1 MKQKL
6 LFFFLFTFS
15 ITTMFAQVANQ
26 PSDLVICDNDND
38 GFALFDLTVLDAQVL
53 GSQSGIDY
61 TITYHET
68 QTEAIT
74 GANPIAS
81 PYGNVVSG
89 YQTIHIRVEE
99 NETQNTAL
107 TTVNLIVN
115 PVPIPTQTTPLEL
128 CDDDNDEIATFDL
141 TINDNQIT
149 AGNADWS
156 VSYYESQMDAEMQ
169 LNNILTPTSYDNTYS
184 PQTLYVAVT
193 DVNTGC
199 VGFTTLT
206 LYVLPNPSGA
216 MGIPSDLEQCDYN
229 NNVTAE
235 FDLTINE
242 GVINPSGEP
251 FNITYFLSEADA
263 SANTGVLATPDNFIN
278 TTNPQTIYVR
288 VEALE
293 GCFAVT
299 NFDLIINSLPELNL
313 ESSYTFCLGDTL
325 VLDTE
330 LSALDYSFQW
340 ATDSGPLPGETQP
353 FLTVSEPGFYYV
365 TVVAFSGCGMVTT
378 MVNVVEVVCT
388 DIDNDGVIDADED
401 INGNGN
407 LEDDDTDNDNIPNYL
422 DDDDDGDGV
431 DTLIEINIVLGR
443 NVSHIFVDTDNDLIE
458 NFLDD
463 DDDGDN
469 VLTID
474 EDYNNNGDPTDDDT
488 NNNNIPDYLEPSVA
502 LSVTGFNVSEFSMF
516 PNPTKDEVTIQ
527 ISNSSSVDGLINIYN
542 IQGKMI
548 LKDIKLQEQS
558 STLDISNLESGLY
571 FVELTAG
578 NSKTIEKLMVD

>member
-330 LSALDYSFQW
+330 LSELDYSFQW

>member
-542 IQGKMI
+542 IQGK
-548 LKDIKLQEQS
+548 
-558 STLDISNLESGLY
+558 
-571 FVELTAG
+571 
-578 NSKTIEKLMVD
+578 